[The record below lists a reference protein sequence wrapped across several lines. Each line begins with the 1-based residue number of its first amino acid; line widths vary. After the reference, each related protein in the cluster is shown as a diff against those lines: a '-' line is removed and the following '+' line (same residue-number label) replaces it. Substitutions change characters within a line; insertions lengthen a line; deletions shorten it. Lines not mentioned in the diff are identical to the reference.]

1 LVGAANF
8 AQRFEVDGTLKV
20 HLDSGQDNSSW
31 AAATTPIG
39 DNGEADI
46 LGSGLLTFSAGVVA
60 EQRRYTL
67 NRASGR
73 ASPGG
78 QEPLSEYHGRATA
91 SDRRPTDELA
101 MAPIFP
107 VTTAGVGC

>member
-8 AQRFEVDGTLKV
+8 AQLFEVDGTLKV
-20 HLDSGQDNSSW
+20 HLDSGQGNSSG

-39 DNGEADI
+39 ANGEVDI

-67 NRASGR
+67 NRALGR
-73 ASPGG
+73 SSPGG

-101 MAPIFP
+101 VARIFP
-107 VTTAGVGC
+107 ATTIGVG